1 MRRALLVGI
10 NDYPFGP
17 LNGCVADAE
26 ALGALLDRHE
36 DNSKNFDVR
45 VITGP
50 PETLSRADLRQ
61 AIVELFQQPAE
72 VALFYFSGHGTEND
86 LGGYLVTP
94 DTRTYDEGVP
104 MADVIQ
110 LANRSSVT
118 EAIVIVDC
126 CHSGHLGN
134 LPLGPREA
142 NATAQIRE
150 GVSILAASRSTEPAV
165 EADGRG
171 LFTTLVCLALDGG
184 AADVQGRMNVAGVF
198 AYVEESLGS
207 WQQRPLFKSHVSSL
221 LCLRKVKPAVTLSE
235 LQRLPEFFTDAD
247 SKFALDPSYEHSHA
261 DAVPAHVED
270 YQVLVAY
277 RNARLIQVSTH
288 DHLYYAAVESGAV
301 RLTSLGRHYWN
312 LASGGR
318 L

>member
-10 NDYPFGP
+10 NAYPFGA

-26 ALGALLDRHE
+26 ALGSLLERNGDR
-36 DNSKNFDVR
+36 SKNFDVR
-45 VITGP
+45 VLTGP
-50 PETLSRADLRQ
+50 PDQLSKADLRQ

-94 DTRTYDEGVP
+94 DAETYDEGVP

-110 LANRSSVT
+110 LANKSSVT
-118 EAIVIVDC
+118 EAIIIVDC

-142 NATAQIRE
+142 NPTVQIRE
-150 GVSILAASRSTEPAV
+150 GVSILTASRSTEPAM
-165 EADGRG
+165 EAGGRG
-171 LFTTLVCLALDGG
+171 VFTTLVCLALDGG
-184 AADVQGRMNVAGVF
+184 AADVQGRTNIAGLF

-221 LCLRKVKPAVTLSE
+221 LCLRQVKPAVSLAE
-235 LQRLPEFFTDAD
+235 LQRLTEFFPRAD
-247 SKFALDPSYEHSHA
+247 SEFALDPSYEHSRA
-261 DAVPAHVED
+261 EAIQAHVDD

-277 RNARLIQVSTH
+277 RNARLIEVATH
-288 DHLYYAAVESGAV
+288 DHLYYAAIESGAV
-301 RLTSLGRHYWN
+301 QLTPLGRHYWS
-312 LASGGR
+312 LVHEGR

>member
-10 NDYPFGP
+10 NDYPFGA

-26 ALGALLDRHE
+26 ALATLLERNE

-50 PETLSRADLRQ
+50 PDELTKADLRQ
-61 AIVELFQQPAE
+61 AITELFQQPAE

-94 DTRTYDEGVP
+94 DAKTYDEGVP
-104 MADVIQ
+104 MADLIQ
-110 LANRSSVT
+110 LANRSTVT
-118 EAIVIVDC
+118 EVIIIVDC

-142 NATAQIRE
+142 NPTAQIRE
-150 GVSILAASRSTEPAV
+150 GVSILTASRSTEYAM
-165 EADGRG
+165 EAAGRG
-171 LFTTLVCLALDGG
+171 VFTTLVCLALDGG
-184 AADVQGRMNVAGVF
+184 ASDVQGRTNVAGLF

-221 LCLRKVKPAVTLSE
+221 LCLRQVKPAVSLAE
-235 LQRLPEFFTDAD
+235 LQRLIEFFPAAD
-247 SKFALDPSYEHSHA
+247 SAFGLDPSYEHSHA
-261 DAVPAHVED
+261 DAIPEHVAD
-270 YQVLVAY
+270 YRVLVAY
-277 RNARLIQVSTH
+277 RNARLIEVATH
-288 DHLYYAAVESGAV
+288 ADLYYATIEGGAV
-301 RLTSLGRHYWN
+301 RLTPLGRHYWS
-312 LASGGR
+312 LAHEGR

>member
-26 ALGALLDRHE
+26 ALATLLERNE

-50 PETLSRADLRQ
+50 PDQLSRADLRQ
-61 AIVELFQQPAE
+61 AITELFQQPAE
-72 VALFYFSGHGTEND
+72 VAIFYFSGHGTEND

-94 DTRTYDEGVP
+94 DAKTYDEGVA

-110 LANRSSVT
+110 LANKSSVT
-118 EAIVIVDC
+118 EAVIIVDC

-142 NATAQIRE
+142 NPTAQIRE
-150 GVSILAASRSTEPAV
+150 GVSILTASRSTEAAM
-165 EADGRG
+165 EAGGRG
-171 LFTTLVCLALDGG
+171 VFTTLVCLALDGG
-184 AADVQGRMNVAGVF
+184 AADVQGRTNVAGLF

-221 LCLRKVKPAVTLSE
+221 LCLRLVKPAVSLAE
-235 LQRLPEFFTDAD
+235 LQRLTEFFTQAD
-247 SKFALDPSYEHSHA
+247 SEFALDPSYEHSHV
-261 DAVPAHVED
+261 DAIPAHVHD
-270 YQVLVAY
+270 YRVLVAY
-277 RNARLIQVSTH
+277 RNARLIEVATH
-288 DHLYYAAVESGAV
+288 DDLYYATVESGAV
-301 RLTSLGRHYWN
+301 RLTPLGRHYWS
-312 LASGGR
+312 LAHEGR